1 MSDENQE
8 DTNETVDFEVIREP
22 VKLTKLDKARI
33 KLRSLEDKRDELQAK
48 ANLTSSE
55 CRRLA
60 MLDVQISSAQNSY
73 ARENQRAADDLWR
86 LRRAIDDWRATEDG
100 RQQWNQSRRKVR
112 INPNSDLSGLT
123 PEQKQQHARDRRS
136 DANWIKRQRDK
147 GVPEVAIMAAL
158 ETRIEI
164 RLRDRVEA
172 DKLADLPTFGR
183 F

>member
-1 MSDENQE
+1 MSDNSQYNI
-8 DTNETVDFEVIREP
+8 DDGADFEVIRKP
-22 VKLTKLDKARI
+22 VKLTQLDKSRI
-33 KLRSLEDKRDELQAK
+33 KLQSLEQDRDRLQAK
-48 ANLTSSE
+48 EDLTTSE
-55 CRRLA
+55 RRRLA
-60 MLDVQISSAQNSY
+60 MLDVQIPSAQKSY

-112 INPNSDLSGLT
+112 VNPNSDLSALT

-136 DANWIKRQRDK
+136 DANWIKRQREK
-147 GVPEVAIMAAL
+147 GVPEATIKAAL
-158 ETRIEI
+158 EIRFETRMRE
-164 RLRDRVEA
+164 RVEA